1 MRLSDRLEEI
11 QGHKLYINDEN
22 SPWITIYIDDDDGVR
37 GEIVEIGEDYVELR
51 YKRRLR
57 KDKLVIVPLSNII
70 LVSDA

>member
-11 QGHKLYINDEN
+11 QGNKLYISDEN
-22 SPWITIYIDDDDGVR
+22 APWITIYLDDDEGVR

-57 KDKLVIVPLSNII
+57 KDKLVLVPMSNII
-70 LVSDA
+70 VVSDA